1 MFVLLKI
8 AIRNVFAHKAK
19 TLIVGSLIFIGIF
32 LMVLGNSFLDS
43 TSKGIQN
50 SYSKS
55 VTGEIAILKNID
67 FDFSLFG
74 TWNNIGNLSVPII
87 PDLEDTLT
95 FLESHPGVENVTTV
109 SSNILMV
116 NTGETSPDFW
126 VMGMAVD
133 PGSYQSF
140 FDITDTLVIHEG
152 RFLDPGE
159 EGIVIS
165 RYVSDYLLEYKGL
178 EVHPG
183 DSLLLNG
190 YSANGFRIREVPI
203 RGIFEYEYVKGD
215 MYPMLPRT
223 CFIDQQNFNVLN
235 GIVISNENTPPPAEV
250 EDLLFSVSMEDLFS
264 ETIVEGTAVDEVNT
278 DLDSLLG
285 DMTVRHELSKVN
297 SFDWQWLLLSLK
309 NKDDREIKAFRED
322 LDNHFSKQ
330 FSSFEEKDILRPI
343 QIAESL
349 LDPQTKEL
357 QYISSLLTIEE
368 KKNLED
374 SLRGM
379 DKDSLS
385 NQISVIFTSLLDR
398 EDLYKEEA
406 YNEIF
411 FTSITKNLVEKKQ
424 KDYELIRR
432 NRLMLEEIYPYALSP
447 GPDYMVSEWW
457 HAASPMSSTTM
468 GIQYVMN
475 FALIIIFIVAII
487 IIMNTLIISVME
499 RTGEIGTLR
508 AMGGQ
513 KSFVFY
519 LFTAETMTISLIFG
533 TLGIVAGALV
543 ITILGNVGIPAA
555 EGSMLQMIAGGNSIN
570 PGLSQWTILFSFI
583 FMLVVGILSSIY
595 PVFYAMKIQPVE
607 AMRQD

>member
-1 MFVLLKI
+1 MFVLFKI

-43 TSKGIQN
+43 TSKGIEKA
-50 SYSKS
+50 YSKS
-55 VTGEIAILKNID
+55 VTGEIAVLKNID

-74 TWNNIGNLSVPII
+74 TWNNIGNLSVPIV

-95 FLESHPGVENVTTV
+95 FLKNYPGIENVTTV

-116 NTGETSPDFW
+116 NTGESSPDYW
-126 VMGMAVD
+126 IMGMAVD
-133 PGSYQSF
+133 PESYQSF
-140 FDITDTLVIHEG
+140 FDINDTLIIHEG
-152 RFLDPGE
+152 RFLEPGE

-165 RYVSDYLLEYKGL
+165 RYVSEYLMEYKGI

-235 GIVISNENTPPPAEV
+235 GIVLSQEKTPPPAEV
-250 EDLLFSVSMEDLFS
+250 EDLLFSDSMDDLFS
-264 ETIVEGTAVDEVNT
+264 DTIVEGTTVEEVNT

-285 DMTVRHELSKVN
+285 DMNVRHELSKVN
-297 SFDWQWLLLSLK
+297 NFDWQWLLLSLN
-309 NKDDREIKAFRED
+309 NKDDAEIKRFRLDLED
-322 LDNHFSKQ
+322 HFHNQ
-330 FSSFEEKDILRPI
+330 FSSFKESDILRPV

-349 LDPQTKEL
+349 LDPQSPEL
-357 QYISSLLTIEE
+357 LHISSLLTIEE
-368 KKNLED
+368 KQKLED
-374 SLRGM
+374 SLLLI
-379 DKDSLS
+379 DEDSLS
-385 NQISVIFTSLLDR
+385 KQISVIFTSFLER
-398 EDLYKEEA
+398 EELYRKEA
-406 YNEIF
+406 FSEIF
-411 FTSITKNLVEKKQ
+411 FTSITKNLVEKNQ

-432 NRLMLEEIYPYALSP
+432 NRLMLEEIYPHELSP

-519 LFTAETMTISLIFG
+519 LFTVETMTISVIFG
-533 TLGIVAGALV
+533 SLGILAGALV

-555 EGSMLQMIAGGNSIN
+555 EGSMLQMIAGGNTIN
-570 PGLSQWTILFSFI
+570 PGLSPWTIIFSFI

>member
-1 MFVLLKI
+1 MFVLMKI

-74 TWNNIGNLSVPII
+74 TWNNIGNLSVPVM
-87 PDLEDTLT
+87 PDLEDTLA
-95 FLESHPGVENVTTV
+95 FIEDYPGVDKVTTV
-109 SSNILMV
+109 SSNMLMV
-116 NTGETSPDFW
+116 NTGESSPDFW
-126 VMGMAVD
+126 VTGMAVD
-133 PGSYQSF
+133 PESYRSF
-140 FDITDTLVIHEG
+140 FDINDTLVLYEG
-152 RFLDPGE
+152 RFLEPGE

-178 EVHPG
+178 DIHPG

-190 YSANGFRIREVPI
+190 YSANGFRIREVPV

-223 CFIDQQNFNVLN
+223 CFIDQQNFNILN
-235 GIVISNENTPPPAEV
+235 GIVVSQKNAPPPAEV
-250 EDLLFSVSMEDLFS
+250 EELLYSDSMEDLFS
-264 ETIVEGTAVDEVNT
+264 ETIVAETAVEEVNT
-278 DLDSLLG
+278 NLDSLLG

-297 SFDWQWLLLSLK
+297 NFDWQWLLLSLED
-309 NKDDREIKAFRED
+309 KDDREIKIFRED
-322 LDNHFSKQ
+322 LEDHFNKQ
-330 FSSFEEKDILRPI
+330 FSRFNERDILRPLE
-343 QIAESL
+343 IAESL
-349 LDPQTKEL
+349 IDPQTMEL
-357 QYISSLLTIEE
+357 QHIFSLLTTNE
-368 KKNLED
+368 KENLEN
-374 SLRGM
+374 SLRLM
-379 DKDSLS
+379 DEDALS
-385 NQISVIFTSLLDR
+385 NQISAIFTSLLDR
-398 EDLYKEEA
+398 EDLYKEDA
-406 YNEIF
+406 YSEIF

-424 KDYELIRR
+424 KDHELIRR
-432 NRLMLEEIYPYALSP
+432 NRLMLEEIFPYALSP

-468 GIQYVMN
+468 AIQYVMN
-475 FALIIIFIVAII
+475 FALIIIFIVAVI

-519 LFTAETMTISLIFG
+519 LFTAETMTISVIFG
-533 TLGIVAGALV
+533 SLGILAGALV
-543 ITILGNVGIPAA
+543 INILGKVGIPAA
-555 EGSMLQMIAGGNSIN
+555 EGSMLQMIAGGNIIN
-570 PGLSQWTILFSFI
+570 PGLSSWTIIFSFI

>member
-8 AIRNVFAHKAK
+8 AVRNVFAHKAK

-32 LMVLGNSFLDS
+32 LMVIGNSFLDS
-43 TSKGIQN
+43 TSKGMQKA
-50 SYSKS
+50 YSKS
-55 VTGEIAILKNID
+55 ITGEIAVLKNID

-74 TWNNIGNLSVPII
+74 TWNNMGNLSVPIV
-87 PDLEDTLT
+87 PDLEDTLA
-95 FLESHPGVENVTTV
+95 FLENYPGVDKVTTV

-116 NTGETSPDFW
+116 NTGESSPDYW
-126 VMGMAVD
+126 IMGMAVNPD
-133 PGSYQSF
+133 TYQSF
-140 FDITDTLVIHEG
+140 FDINDTLIMHEG
-152 RFLDPGE
+152 RFLEPGE
-159 EGIVIS
+159 EGVVIS
-165 RYVSDYLLEYKGL
+165 RYVAEFLLEYKGI

-183 DSLLLNG
+183 DNLLLNG

-235 GIVISNENTPPPAEV
+235 GIVISQEKTPPPE
-250 EDLLFSVSMEDLFS
+250 EIEELLFSDSMDDIFS
-264 ETIVEGTAVDEVNT
+264 QTIEVGTAVEEVNT

-285 DMTVRHELSKVN
+285 DMSVRHELSKVN
-297 SFDWQWLLLSLK
+297 NFDWQWLLLSLEDK
-309 NKDDREIKAFRED
+309 NDAAVKTFKRDLED
-322 LDNHFSKQ
+322 YFVKRFSV
-330 FSSFEEKDILRPI
+330 FEEKDILKPG

-349 LDPQTKEL
+349 LDPRTQEL
-357 QYISSLLTIEE
+357 QHISSLLTIEE

-374 SLRGM
+374 SLRLM
-379 DKDSLS
+379 DYESLS
-385 NQISVIFTSLLDR
+385 EQISFIFTSFLER
-398 EDLYKEEA
+398 EELYREESFR
-406 YNEIF
+406 EIF

-519 LFTAETMTISLIFG
+519 LFTTETMTISLIFG
-533 TLGIVAGALV
+533 TLGLVAGSIV
-543 ITILGNVGIPAA
+543 ISILGNMGIPAA
-555 EGSMLQMIAGGNSIN
+555 EGSMLQMIAGGNTIH
-570 PGLSQWTILFSFI
+570 PGLSLWTISFSFI